1 MHRTI
6 SPRRGGLPT
15 APVRTRRTYLCTT
28 IGNKGTKKSKSTVL
42 SYFILPFSPPTAEV
56 LARVTLLLT
65 DKTALGVFGR
75 SVAYCSVADSFYKKK
90 QYESFK
96 SQRNRGVTHP
106 SATSSLCDKGPKR
119 DASIVAIRSHG
130 SSRHARQF
138 HRHNRAVPQFW
149 HGLYRAAHF
158 TYLPHLIIYS
168 RGYAKQQ
175 RYPSKRQHRKLSHKG
190 IVPRLSLPRMTR

>member
-75 SVAYCSVADSFYKKK
+75 SVAYCSVADSFYKK
-90 QYESFK
+90 
-96 SQRNRGVTHP
+96 
-106 SATSSLCDKGPKR
+106 
-119 DASIVAIRSHG
+119 
-130 SSRHARQF
+130 
-138 HRHNRAVPQFW
+138 AV
-149 HGLYRAAHF
+149 
-158 TYLPHLIIYS
+158 
-168 RGYAKQQ
+168 
-175 RYPSKRQHRKLSHKG
+175 RKLKVAKEQGCHSPECDLEP
-190 IVPRLSLPRMTR
+190 VR